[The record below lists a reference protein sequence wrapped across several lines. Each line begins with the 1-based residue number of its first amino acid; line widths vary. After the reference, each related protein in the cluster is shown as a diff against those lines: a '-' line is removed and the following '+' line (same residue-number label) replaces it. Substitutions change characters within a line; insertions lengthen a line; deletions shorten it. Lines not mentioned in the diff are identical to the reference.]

1 MFYFQYYTKSDPNA
15 TANTRGS
22 VASIEAWESDSYFTL
37 AKYSIVCPAST
48 RIPSHHPSS
57 SIPYRIIPCLV
68 SRIPYYII
76 QQYQSIISYC
86 FLLLLWYPYFYSFP
100 YAFKVHIGIP
110 IDYAFHIHIRIP
122 NQFKVPNQ
130 IRLPNQTSERI
141 QIQGRA
147 YL

>member
-15 TANTRGS
+15 TANPRGL
-22 VASIEAWESDSYFTL
+22 VASIIAWKLNPLFVLATL
-37 AKYSIVCPAST
+37 LCPSQSTST
-48 RIPSHHPSS
+48 RIPSHPSS

-86 FLLLLWYPYFYSFP
+86 FLLLLWYPYFHSFP

-110 IDYAFHIHIRIP
+110 IDYDFKVHIGIP
-122 NQFKVPNQ
+122 NQ
-130 IRLPNQTSERI
+130 IGTPNQTSERTKT
-141 QIQGRA
+141 IQGRA